1 MIIKFFEL
9 NKKNLINYKIYLI
22 YGNNKGLIEEIIENN
37 LKKYLSKNVF
47 NYDELSILNDTDS
60 FKEEI
65 FNNSFFENDKLIII
79 SKVTDK
85 ILSLIKEI
93 NEKNLENTH
102 FILKSN
108 ILEKKS
114 KIRNFFEKGKNTIC
128 IPVYEDNLQTLS
140 SIANN
145 FFSENKINISQ
156 QNINLLIERS
166 NKDRMN
172 LNNELNKIKIYMQNK
187 KSISLEEILKLT
199 NLAENF
205 SISELV
211 DNSLVKNKK
220 KTLTILNENNFS
232 SDDSILIL
240 RIYLS
245 KLKRLLKIQD
255 QLKISNNIDS
265 ALSLSKP
272 PIFWKDKDLVKKQI
286 LIWSKDKIQKL
297 IEKVNKTELEVK
309 KNPLISVNII
319 TNFIMDQIETT
330 NN

>member
-1 MIIKFFEL
+1 
-9 NKKNLINYKIYLI
+9 
-22 YGNNKGLIEEIIENN
+22 
-37 LKKYLSKNVF
+37 
-47 NYDELSILNDTDS
+47 
-60 FKEEI
+60 
-65 FNNSFFENDKLIII
+65 
-79 SKVTDK
+79 
-85 ILSLIKEI
+85 
-93 NEKNLENTH
+93 
-102 FILKSN
+102 
-108 ILEKKS
+108 
-114 KIRNFFEKGKNTIC
+114 
-128 IPVYEDNLQTLS
+128 
-140 SIANN
+140 
-145 FFSENKINISQ
+145 
-156 QNINLLIERS
+156 
-166 NKDRMN
+166 
-172 LNNELNKIKIYMQNK
+172 MQNK

>member
-93 NEKNLENTH
+93 NERNLENIH

-114 KIRNFFEKGKNTIC
+114 KIRNFFEKGKDTIC

-187 KSISLEEILKLT
+187 KGISLEEILKLT

-245 KLKRLLKIQD
+245 KLKKTFKKFKI
-255 QLKISNNIDS
+255 N
-265 ALSLSKP
+265 
-272 PIFWKDKDLVKKQI
+272 
-286 LIWSKDKIQKL
+286 
-297 IEKVNKTELEVK
+297 
-309 KNPLISVNII
+309 
-319 TNFIMDQIETT
+319 
-330 NN
+330 

>member
-9 NKKNLINYKIYLI
+9 NKKNLIKYKIYLI

-93 NEKNLENTH
+93 NERNLENIH

-114 KIRNFFEKGKNTIC
+114 KIRNFFEKGKDTIC

>member
-1 MIIKFFEL
+1 M
-9 NKKNLINYKIYLI
+9 
-22 YGNNKGLIEEIIENN
+22 
-37 LKKYLSKNVF
+37 
-47 NYDELSILNDTDS
+47 
-60 FKEEI
+60 
-65 FNNSFFENDKLIII
+65 
-79 SKVTDK
+79 
-85 ILSLIKEI
+85 
-93 NEKNLENTH
+93 
-102 FILKSN
+102 
-108 ILEKKS
+108 
-114 KIRNFFEKGKNTIC
+114 
-128 IPVYEDNLQTLS
+128 
-140 SIANN
+140 
-145 FFSENKINISQ
+145 
-156 QNINLLIERS
+156 
-166 NKDRMN
+166 
-172 LNNELNKIKIYMQNK
+172 
-187 KSISLEEILKLT
+187 EEILKLT

-272 PIFWKDKDLVKKQI
+272 PIFWKDKDIVKKQI

-309 KNPLISVNII
+309 KPSYICKYNY
-319 TNFIMDQIETT
+319 
-330 NN
+330 

>member
-93 NEKNLENTH
+93 NERNLENIH

-114 KIRNFFEKGKNTIC
+114 KIRNFFEKGKDTIC